1 MIAKGRLVLKIGPFS
16 VRVQS
21 EINAIQQGVTHL
33 YQDYPR
39 LAPDSFC
46 DFYARVNCPLGFRR
60 FFHKQALFA
69 VDQLLPFKPLP
80 YAQALPFFEWGL
92 NWCIAGY
99 ALQYLI
105 IHAAVIEKHGKA
117 LIMPGSPGSGK
128 STLCAALINR
138 GWRLLSDEL
147 TLVDCTNG
155 EIVPV
160 PRPVSLKNQS
170 IKIIAETFAN
180 NEFSPVVHDTL
191 KGSVSL
197 MRPPVD
203 AIARADE
210 TASPC
215 LVIFPK
221 FQQSAD
227 LQLTPLAKA
236 EGFMKLAD
244 LAFNYSV
251 LGAEGFEVLANTI
264 ERCRVYDFVYNG
276 DFDQASACFEELL
289 SDAMHG

>member
-1 MIAKGRLVLKIGPFS
+1 MP
-16 VRVQS
+16 
-21 EINAIQQGVTHL
+21 T
-33 YQDYPR
+33 
-39 LAPDSFC
+39 DSFC
-46 DFYARVNCPLGFRR
+46 DFYARVICPFGVRR
-60 FFHKQALFA
+60 FFHKQVLFG

-80 YAQALPFFEWGL
+80 YVQALPFFEWGL

-99 ALQYLI
+99 FLQYLI

-147 TLVDCTNG
+147 TLIDCLSG

-170 IKIIAETFAN
+170 IKLIADTCPG

-197 MRPPVD
+197 MKPPID
-203 AIARADE
+203 AVVRAE
-210 TASPC
+210 EKAFPC

-221 FQQSAD
+221 FQQNAN
-227 LQLTPLAKA
+227 LQLASLAKA
-236 EGFMKLAD
+236 DGFMKLAD

-251 LGAEGFEVLANTI
+251 LGAEGFTVLANMA
-264 ERCRVYDFVYNG
+264 ESCRFYDFVYNG
-276 DFDQASACFEELL
+276 DFDQASACFDELL
-289 SDAMHG
+289 CDAIHA